1 MKHSGPPSDIGVDL
15 LVLGAI
21 LSFPVHIRGGLL
33 YVGDG
38 HATQG
43 DGELSGVA
51 IEQRATVALQVN
63 VIKDWTF
70 ARPGVATESFPMTIG
85 SARPLEDA
93 PRFAY
98 REPVRGISAD
108 HGFDEINA
116 YMLLGQ
122 SRTHPARKHARSEN
136 YHGCVDLKKNLVS

>member
-21 LSFPVHIRGGLL
+21 LSFQVHIRGGLR
-33 YVGDG
+33 YVGGG
-38 HATQG
+38 HATQR

-51 IEQRATVALQVN
+51 IEQRTAVTLQVN
-63 VIKDWTF
+63 VIKSWTF
-70 ARPGVATESFPMTIG
+70 ARSGLETENFPMTIG
-85 SARPLEDA
+85 SARPLEEA

-98 REPVRGISAD
+98 REPLRGISAD
-108 HGFDEINA
+108 YGFDEINA
-116 YMLLGQ
+116 YMLLSQ
-122 SRTHPARKHARSEN
+122 SRAHPARKHARSEN

>member
-21 LSFPVHIRGGLL
+21 LSFPVHIRGGLRH
-33 YVGDG
+33 VGDG
-38 HATQG
+38 HATQR
-43 DGELSGVA
+43 DDELFGVA
-51 IEQRATVALQVN
+51 IDQRAAVTLQVN
-63 VIKDWTF
+63 VIKGWTF
-70 ARPGVATESFPMTIG
+70 ARPGLETENSPTTIG

-93 PRFAY
+93 PRLAY

-108 HGFDEINA
+108 CGFDEINA
-116 YMLLGQ
+116 YMLLSQG
-122 SRTHPARKHARSEN
+122 RTHLARKHARSKN